1 MLEPGLVQAGD
12 PIEVVHRP
20 DHGIT
25 VSFMFRALTTEQH
38 LAPELLAIDGLAESV
53 RADIVG

>member
-25 VSFMFRALTTEQH
+25 VSFMFRALTTQRH
-38 LAPELLAIDGLAESV
+38 LRPELLNIERLPESV
-53 RADIVG
+53 RATIHS